1 MNRTLS
7 NSESRLQMTESDRF
21 AMFDHSPE
29 SFDLFDLDAE
39 MAQLHP
45 KHFSSMD
52 DDENMSG
59 SEEESYSESDGRRS
73 GSKSGSRPL
82 LDKNSEEYKR
92 RREKNNEAVRR
103 SREKAKIK
111 YTLTEER
118 IQKLRAEKK
127 ELETRVN
134 GMKKELNVLQELA
147 KTFGINPEAGGVETS
162 PNKMEEVA
170 HQLSANIK
178 VESSNNFGYM

>member
-1 MNRTLS
+1 MS
-7 NSESRLQMTESDRF
+7 
-21 AMFDHSPE
+21 H
-29 SFDLFDLDAE
+29 
-39 MAQLHP
+39 LHQ

-59 SEEESYSESDGRRS
+59 SDEESYSESDGRRS

-111 YTLTEER
+111 YTLTEDR

-147 KTFGINPEAGGVETS
+147 KTFGINPEAAAEIAG
-162 PNKMEEVA
+162 KMDDVG
-170 HQLSANIK
+170 HPLSANIK
-178 VESSNNFGYM
+178 VESNNNFGYL